1 MKVFKRYL
9 CYRLEN
15 SALRTIVFTVISAI
29 LAWITVSEST
39 GRMYVQYNETG
50 IYILAVVLG
59 ALCTLIPILELSAF
73 KNRRNLDTLYFFPIN
88 RGKMA
93 LAHFISGFIQI
104 LFAYTVTFI
113 VAYVYLAAQTS
124 YFALGYMPLYYLFSI
139 LIGLV
144 MYSFF
149 MFVFGQANTVADG
162 VVMCVLWM
170 FVICVVSLA
179 FRGQILRFFLHDTD
193 FWKNTPDLST
203 WGIVYA
209 PINNLTV
216 IFQDLIEINKDAL
229 EYNYRTGYAERY
241 ISQMYMFFVWGA
253 VGIAA
258 AFGYFV
264 TFIKKGAEKAGEI
277 SSSPFGY
284 KLLIPLY
291 GYSLLM
297 MYDSIDFMTVLIFV
311 AMVIGYIVYRRS
323 FKLKTSDLVFTGCG
337 ALAAILGAMF

>member
-29 LAWITVSEST
+29 LTWITVSEST
-39 GRMYVQYNETG
+39 GRMSVEYNETG

-93 LAHFISGFIQI
+93 LVHYISGFIQI
-104 LFAYTVTFI
+104 LFAYTITFV
-113 VAYVYLAAQTS
+113 VAYAYLAAQTS
-124 YFALGYMPLYYLFSI
+124 YFALGYMPFYYLLSVLLGF
-139 LIGLV
+139 V

-162 VVMCVLWM
+162 VVLCVLWM
-170 FVICVVSLA
+170 FVIFIVLQT
-179 FRGQILRFFLHDTD
+179 FRTEVLRPFLNDTEW
-193 FWKNTPDLST
+193 WKNSSNLSG
-203 WGIVYA
+203 WGIAYA

-216 IFQDLIEINKDAL
+216 IFQDLIEINKSSF
-229 EYNYRTGYAERY
+229 EYYYKNEYAARY

-258 AFGYFV
+258 AVGYFV

-311 AMVIGYIVYRRS
+311 AMVIGYIIYRRS

-337 ALAAILGAMF
+337 ALAVILGAML